1 MQKRTYWYW
10 GGTLGTLII
19 IGCALI
25 VLQGDTITPKDRT
38 IGNLGR
44 IEFLL
49 VEFVDA
55 FSHFPDTLTELTNS
69 LTSSFQL
76 DDGWGHPICY
86 IKTNDIVIRS
96 YERWIASE
104 MVTMQTLVSIV
115 EYSLGQPARSNNNM
129 PRGFKRFDV

>member
-86 IKTNDIVIRS
+86 IKTNDIVILRS
-96 YERWIASE
+96 YGKDGLPGGSGDNADIDLHCRIRLGP
-104 MVTMQTLVSIV
+104 TLEEI
-115 EYSLGQPARSNNNM
+115 
-129 PRGFKRFDV
+129 K